1 MNIEEMIADAIAEEE
16 VNKTKEKD
24 KPPVMVAIPLE
35 KYERLIL
42 KATDYSRIIAA
53 IAEGFKPD
61 GAFYGTQVADTFKAL
76 YPDVYE
82 NIIANKEG

>member
-1 MNIEEMIADAIAEEE
+1 MNIEEMIADAISEEE
-16 VNKTKEKD
+16 VNKTKEKE

-42 KATDYSRIIAA
+42 KATDFGRIVAA
-53 IAEGFKPD
+53 IAEGIKPD
-61 GAFYGTQVADTFKAL
+61 GAFYGSQVVETFKAL

-82 NIIANKEG
+82 SIVSNKEG